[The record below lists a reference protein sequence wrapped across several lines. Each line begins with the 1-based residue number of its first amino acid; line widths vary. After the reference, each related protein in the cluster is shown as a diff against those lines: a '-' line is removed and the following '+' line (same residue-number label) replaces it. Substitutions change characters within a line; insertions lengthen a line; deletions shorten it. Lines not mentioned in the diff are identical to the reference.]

1 MGPRLTRRMALEEK
15 QVSADGGGGET
26 VAWVHLGTLWAD
38 LRPARGSEGTI
49 GGRSASRVTHRVVV
63 RSAPDG
69 SPRRPAATQRLRLGT
84 RLFDILAV
92 ADEDAAGAYLRLW
105 VAEGPLT

>member
-1 MGPRLTRRMALEEK
+1 MGPRLTRRMALEER
-15 QVSADGGGGET
+15 QVAADGGGGET
-26 VAWVHLGTLWAD
+26 VAWAHLGTLWAD
-38 LRPARGSEGTI
+38 LRPARGSESLI

-63 RSAPDG
+63 RGAPEG
-69 SPRRPAATQRLRLGT
+69 SPRRPQATQRLRLGN

-92 ADEDAAGAYLRLW
+92 AEEDAAGAYLRLW